1 MTEQTVAI
9 DQTTSSRLSRVY
21 PDLSVRVI
29 RTCVDVERITGLKPR
44 ISCGLRSFEEQEKL
58 FSQGR
63 DKFGNIVDRSK
74 IVTNSRPGE
83 SIHHYGL
90 AVDFCFHGPDPFLVN
105 LKNGED
111 VWNDLGR
118 IGKAH
123 GLVWGGDFRLFKDR
137 PHLELTYGLTLQE
150 IRRLYESNGLSAVWG
165 MCDDIRRVPRGSEWF
180 DRLNASLS

>member
-1 MTEQTVAI
+1 MTGQTVAI
-9 DQTTSSRLSRVY
+9 DQITSNHLAKIY

-29 RTCVDVERITGLKPR
+29 RAYVDIERITGFKPR
-44 ISCGLRSFEEQEKL
+44 VSCGLRTFEEQEKL
-58 FSQGR
+58 FAQGR
-63 DKFGNIVDRSK
+63 DKFGNIVDRAK
-74 IVTNSRPGE
+74 IVTNSRAGE

-90 AVDFCFHGPDPFLVN
+90 AVDFCFQGADPFLSKVP
-105 LKNGED
+105 NGSD

-137 PHLELTYGLTLQE
+137 PHFELTYGLSLQE

-165 MCDDIRRVPRGSEWF
+165 MCDDIRGVPRGSEWF
-180 DRLNASLS
+180 DRIK